1 MCLVPLTNKK
11 LNMKVKLK
19 ALLSGWAIHSGIF
32 LAGFFLFYAERYITS
47 THAYFKRTP
56 PWEYFIRHAFYSTD
70 YLHLLLSLLF
80 IEINYR
86 YFFKKLRLPVFV
98 LICLLVGVCSL
109 ALIWIFNFERFQKWG
124 VPYQLAF
131 YVAGYALVYAII
143 RDYIHKIRHKKDIQ
157 LQQSKSELDTLKAQL
172 NPHFLFNSLN
182 YLYGTA
188 LTEQAPQTA
197 NGIDKLSEM
206 MRYTITGIHENYVL
220 LENELNFME
229 HYLELQQARLPQKDS
244 IKIDIQITRST
255 KEQQIAPL
263 LLLPFIENAFKYG
276 ISMDE
281 PCFVTIKILVVG
293 SSLYMEI
300 SNSISSKPIEIKGN
314 NTGIKNAI
322 KRLNLLY
329 PDNYKLSQT
338 DNGNEYKTL
347 LTLKLN
353 P

>member
-32 LAGFFLFYAERYITS
+32 LSGFFLFYAERYLTS

-70 YLHLLLSLLF
+70 YLHFVLSLLF

-98 LICLLVGVCSL
+98 LSCLLVGVCSL
-109 ALIWIFNFERFQKWG
+109 ALTWVFNFERFQKWG

-131 YVAGYALVYAII
+131 YVAAYALVYAII

-157 LQQSKSELDTLKAQL
+157 LQQSKSELDALKAHL

-188 LTEQAPQTA
+188 LTEKASQTA
-197 NGIDKLSEM
+197 DGIDKLSEM
-206 MRYTITGIHENYVL
+206 MRYTINGIHENYVPL
-220 LENELNFME
+220 ATEINFIE
-229 HYLELQQARLPQKDS
+229 RYLALQQARLPQKDS
-244 IKIDIQITRST
+244 IKIDIQITRSI

-281 PCFVTIKILVVG
+281 PCFVTIKILVVDF
-293 SSLYMEI
+293 SLDMEI

-314 NTGIKNAI
+314 NTGISNTI
-322 KRLNLLY
+322 KRLKLLY
-329 PDNYKLSQT
+329 PDNHKLQQT
-338 DNGNEYKTL
+338 TRENKFKTL
-347 LTLKLN
+347 LTLTLTS
-353 P
+353 